1 MKSMHYNTRFI
12 ELASEIN
19 TNMPRYTVG
28 LIQDALNRDR
38 KSLNGAKI
46 LIMGVAYK
54 ANIDDMRESPALD
67 VIHLLIGKGAEVEY
81 YDPYVPSFR
90 LDNRT
95 HFSLG
100 DPSAVMAD
108 ADCVV
113 ILTE

>member
-1 MKSMHYNTRFI
+1 MHYNTRFI

-46 LIMGVAYK
+46 LVIGVAYK

-81 YDPYVPSFR
+81 DRDRKS
-90 LDNRT
+90 
-95 HFSLG
+95 
-100 DPSAVMAD
+100 
-108 ADCVV
+108 VV
-113 ILTE
+113 

>member
-1 MKSMHYNTRFI
+1 
-12 ELASEIN
+12 
-19 TNMPRYTVG
+19 MPRYRVG

-46 LIMGVAYK
+46 LVMGVAYK

-90 LDNRT
+90 LDNRL
-95 HFSLG
+95 SLLKQIKAFQF
-100 DPSAVMAD
+100 PMSNSVRRS
-108 ADCVV
+108 
-113 ILTE
+113 